1 MNKTILLVVFCF
13 SLFVSGY
20 SQGIRFDSYPSHP
33 RLLVKKGEEQKIK
46 SDLAL
51 NPEMLRLH
59 NYLLKQCD
67 DLITTPVLAYKK
79 KGNGCWPYRV
89 KPCGV
94 SSIFHMLTG

>member
-67 DLITTPVLAYKK
+67 DLIQFIAMIIKNQNAKIKRIV
-79 KGNGCWPYRV
+79 
-89 KPCGV
+89 
-94 SSIFHMLTG
+94 

>member
-46 SDLAL
+46 AIIY
-51 NPEMLRLH
+51 H
-59 NYLLKQCD
+59 FTLLS
-67 DLITTPVLAYKK
+67 KK
-79 KGNGCWPYRV
+79 
-89 KPCGV
+89 
-94 SSIFHMLTG
+94 SH